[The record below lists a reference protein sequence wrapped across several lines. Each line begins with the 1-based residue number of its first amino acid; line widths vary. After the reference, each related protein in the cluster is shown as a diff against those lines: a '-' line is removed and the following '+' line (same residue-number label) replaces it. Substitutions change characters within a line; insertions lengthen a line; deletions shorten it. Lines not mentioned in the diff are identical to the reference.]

1 MATLFSQVEKLAQA
15 REIPH
20 MSRMPFKMESP
31 AIGDDLIVGHTTGLP
46 EGEYSWWGNR
56 PDDWSLLAASRGV
69 GEVIFSSGVLPLHRG
84 ELVLISPGHP
94 HLFRCRQWELLWE
107 HFLMEEEQKEVLS
120 WNEVLPGIFHASP
133 GPTEFRRALRSLLE
147 MHRLYLARRRN
158 WYPLARNLLDGV
170 LIRGGAGEDGE
181 STVPMLLW
189 QAQERLRNLSEPVD
203 IDRLAEESGMSRAV
217 FYLRFKEAVG
227 VSPRRYRENYA
238 MHCAWQLLENTDLSI
253 SDIARKVGMQNI
265 YYFSTRFRKCCG
277 VSPSSWRARN
287 KRPQE

>member
-1 MATLFSQVEKLAQA
+1 MGALSD
-15 REIPH
+15 
-20 MSRMPFKMESP
+20 
-31 AIGDDLIVGHTTGLP
+31 G
-46 EGEYSWWGNR
+46 
-56 PDDWSLLAASRGV
+56 RGA
-69 GEVIFSSGVLPLHRG
+69 
-84 ELVLISPGHP
+84 
-94 HLFRCRQWELLWE
+94 
-107 HFLMEEEQKEVLS
+107 KEVLS